1 MLVEQEGFSPEFLLK
16 NGLSSGVIVIGDSS
30 TWNIF
35 FKNAGLNF
43 NKTRPKHTKTRPIP
57 WNILIVSPNAKTPR
71 DVAKRIRERSRTP

>member
-1 MLVEQEGFSPEFLLK
+1 MLVEQEGFSPEFSLE
-16 NGLSSGVIVIGDSS
+16 NGLSSGVKVIGDSS

-43 NKTRPKHTKTRPIP
+43 NKTRPQHTKTRPIP
-57 WNILIVSPNAKTPR
+57 WNVAIVSPRTSTPR